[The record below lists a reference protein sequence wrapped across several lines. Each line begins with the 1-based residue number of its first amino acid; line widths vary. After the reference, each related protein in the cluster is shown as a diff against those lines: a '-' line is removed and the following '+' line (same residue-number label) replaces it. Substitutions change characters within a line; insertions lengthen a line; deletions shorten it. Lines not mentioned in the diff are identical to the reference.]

1 MQTVNN
7 HLQNFNA
14 YNQSFTGI
22 KKVKCLGLYEKYP
35 DLGKELVDT
44 FKNNSKAMD
53 FCKKYDVNIIFHA
66 AKDYIDSVKSS
77 VNIFY
82 DNVTKSK
89 FKKFF
94 NNHEDRIEISGWGNE
109 YNIADSLKEA
119 TESLKSAISSA
130 GSNTRRP
137 TGLLDAHIDL
147 ADKKMQEVLDQKAL
161 AEQNKLAKAELKKRI
176 QSAQLDE
183 KARLNN
189 SIKDLIN
196 KSS

>member
-53 FCKKYDVNIIFHA
+53 FCKKYDVDIIFHA

-109 YNIADSLKEA
+109 
-119 TESLKSAISSA
+119 
-130 GSNTRRP
+130 
-137 TGLLDAHIDL
+137 
-147 ADKKMQEVLDQKAL
+147 
-161 AEQNKLAKAELKKRI
+161 
-176 QSAQLDE
+176 
-183 KARLNN
+183 
-189 SIKDLIN
+189 
-196 KSS
+196 